1 MKTARI
7 ILKAGPIVHK
17 ETARLLRAPLPI
29 RTSPLNRVLLAK
41 PAMNEVNV
49 LAMHL
54 AACLIATLLVTR
66 GVLAQS
72 EIAPAPL
79 DKLFADAEEQH
90 STALFVY
97 QKGQPVREKFFKAK
111 DERIHLYS
119 ITKVF
124 TSLAVGIA
132 WDKGLIPSI
141 DEPVSTWF
149 PEIAGD
155 PLKSRLKL
163 RHLLQHTSGIFTTQG
178 SHDIYPQRDFVKFA
192 LESPVI
198 TPPGEEFKYNNRAI
212 NVASGIVSKVTGKS
226 MEDLLVANLFR
237 PLGITEYKFHR
248 DRAGNTW
255 GMDGLD
261 LKVSDLV
268 KIGCL
273 FADDGR
279 WKGRQIVSEKW
290 LAVATQASLVS
301 LDRNGAYG
309 LGLFVLE
316 PDGRLT
322 VPVAAVDAL
331 EKAGLSNAITEK
343 LRQVAGKEFT
353 GGKEFGKALKESF
366 STTELE
372 TITSVAGHEMM
383 PIYRNLNGRKLL
395 AHSGEIGEIV
405 LAMPASGIAVA
416 RTIDE
421 KRGRAGDFGFG
432 TIYRRVLDL
441 VPREGP

>member
-1 MKTARI
+1 MP
-7 ILKAGPIVHK
+7 LIV
-17 ETARLLRAPLPI
+17 RSLFPL
-29 RTSPLNRVLLAK
+29 
-41 PAMNEVNV
+41 
-49 LAMHL
+49 
-54 AACLIATLLVTR
+54 LLVQNL
-66 GVLAQS
+66 LAQS
-72 EIAPAPL
+72 APDPAAL

-90 STALFVY
+90 SNALFVY
-97 QKGQPVREKFFKAK
+97 QHGQPVRETFFKAK
-111 DERIHLYS
+111 DQRIYLYS

-124 TSLAVGIA
+124 TGLAVGLA

-149 PEIAGD
+149 PEIANDSQKG
-155 PLKSRLKL
+155 RLKL

-192 LESPVI
+192 LESPVDS
-198 TPPGEEFKYNNRAI
+198 PPGEEFKYNNRAI
-212 NVASGIVSKVTGKS
+212 NIASGIVRKVTGKP
-226 MEDLLVANLFR
+226 MDDLLVANLFQ
-237 PLGITEYKFHR
+237 PLGITDYKFRH

-255 GMDGLD
+255 AMDGLE

-273 FADDGR
+273 LADNGR
-279 WKGRQIVSEKW
+279 WKDKQIISEKW

-316 PDGRLT
+316 PDARLT
-322 VPVAAVDAL
+322 IPAATVDAL
-331 EKAGLSNAITEK
+331 EKAGLTNAIAAK
-343 LRQVAGKEFT
+343 LRRLANQEFK
-353 GGKEFGKALKESF
+353 GGKEFGQALKKMLSLA
-366 STTELE
+366 ELE
-372 TITSVAGHEMM
+372 TISSVAGREMM
-383 PIYRNLNGRKLL
+383 PLYRNVNGRKLL
-395 AHSGEIGEIV
+395 AHSGEIGEVV
-405 LAMPASGIAVA
+405 LAMPDYGIAVA

-441 VPREGP
+441 VPREGQ